1 MPGDV
6 IVTILSDANPRR
18 AKKVQ
23 AIVPRANTVDA
34 LVTVRSG
41 MKIRLAEIDPD
52 ATGAAT
58 KEKAEKQIK
67 KLRERLAHLQQ
78 ALYAEHQRSLL
89 IVLQAMDTGG
99 KDGAIKNVCGGLDP
113 NGVHL
118 TNFKYPSAEE
128 WDHDFLWRVHK
139 AAPAKGII
147 GIWNRSHYED
157 VLVPLVHKQ
166 ITPAVWQERL
176 EAINAFE
183 RLLSRNG
190 VTLLKF
196 FLHISKDE
204 QKERLQARLED
215 PEKLWKFNPGDLKE
229 RARWNDYQLTYE
241 SVINETATEFGPW
254 HIIPANRKWSRNLV
268 ILNAVVA
275 TLEDMAPKY
284 PKPAFDPKS
293 ITIE

>member
-1 MPGDV
+1 MIPEPKKRTKRIAARSRTKGGLV
-6 IVTILSDANPRR
+6 SVR
-18 AKKVQ
+18 A
-23 AIVPRANTVDA
+23 
-34 LVTVRSG
+34 G
-41 MKIRLAEIDPD
+41 MKIRLTKIDPD

-67 KLRERLAHLQQ
+67 KLRERLGQLQQ
-78 ALYAEHQRSLL
+78 ALYAERQRSLL

-99 KDGAIKNVCGGLDP
+99 KDGAIKNLCSGLDP

-157 VLVPLVHKQ
+157 LLVPRVHKQ
-166 ITPAVWQERL
+166 ITEAAWRERL
-176 EAINAFE
+176 EDINAFE

-204 QKERLQARLED
+204 QKERLEARLKD

-229 RARWNDYQLTYE
+229 CALWDNYQLAYE
-241 SVINETATEFGPW
+241 AVINQTATEFAAW
-254 HIIPANRKWSRNLV
+254 QIVPANRKWSRNL
-268 ILNAVVA
+268 A
-275 TLEDMAPKY
+275 TLETVVAALEEMEPKY
-284 PKPAFDPKS
+284 PKPAFDPQS
-293 ITIE
+293 IRIE